1 MTTRVLLFS
10 GAAVLA
16 LVTACS
22 SSGGSGGSGGGG
34 GSSQPAGAPPASQ
47 PAASQPASKP
57 AAAAVTISMNGS
69 TLTGP
74 DGHTLYT
81 NTVDTATKITC
92 VGACASTWPPVTG
105 TAKAG
110 SGVDAAKLGTA
121 TRPDGTK
128 QVTLAGHPL
137 YEFSGDAAAG
147 DKNGNDIADGGGTWH
162 VATLSGATP
171 PSAPANSG
179 GGSSSGYNY

>member
-1 MTTRVLLFS
+1 MATRVLLFS

-22 SSGGSGGSGGGG
+22 SSGGSGGG

-47 PAASQPASKP
+47 PASKP
-57 AAAAVTISMNGS
+57 AAGVVTISMNGS

-105 TAKAG
+105 SAKAG
-110 SGVDAAKLGTA
+110 SGVAAAKLGTV

-128 QVTLAGHPL
+128 QVTLDGHPL
-137 YEFSGDAAAG
+137 YEFSGDTAAG
-147 DKNGNDIADGGGTWH
+147 DKNGNGIADGGGTWH
-162 VATLSGATP
+162 VASLTGATP

-179 GGSSSGYNY
+179 GGASSGYNY